1 MVMPEDLSKQYDK
14 LLERSKEMAVMGS
27 AVAILYWDMETM
39 MPPRAVELKS
49 QQLAMLQKMGHQML
63 VDPENGKTLDAIEKH
78 KDYESLSQLEKRNVY
93 LARKAYDEATR
104 IPEELVVDIAKQSTV
119 GVNVWKK
126 AKPAKDWAMFKP
138 ELEKMKAL
146 KEREAELLMDVKE
159 AETPY
164 DAMIDSYEPKMTADN
179 ITRVFDEMKKGLMKV
194 MDRVMAQG
202 KPETGFLERPV
213 PVPVQEKIG
222 ESLAAFIGYDIDS
235 DEAGGRIDTTEHP
248 FTTGYYTDVRI
259 TTHYHEDRFESSIF
273 SILHEGGHA
282 LYEQGLPMDWMYQ
295 PVGGSASYGIHE
307 SMSRFIENMV
317 GKSPEFWLYYLPV
330 MKEITG
336 DTFKDVSYDEMIR
349 AVNHVTPSKIRI
361 EADEVTYGLHI
372 VIRFEIERDLF
383 GGRLGVDELPQVWN
397 QKYMD
402 YLGVEIEH
410 DSEGVMQDTHWAG
423 GSFGYFPS
431 YALGNIYDGVWLT
444 KLDKD
449 LPGWRKGIAE
459 GSFKETKQWLT
470 DNVYGHGNLYDPE
483 DLVKE
488 VTGRGLEV
496 KPFIDYLDEKFKAIY
511 GY

>member
-1 MVMPEDLSKQYDK
+1 MSEDLRKQYDK
-14 LLERSKEMAVMGS
+14 LLEKSKEMAVLGS
-27 AVAILYWDMETM
+27 AVAILYWDMETK
-39 MPPRAVELKS
+39 MPPRAVELKG

-63 VDPENGKTLDAIEKH
+63 VDPENGKTLDAIQKH
-78 KDYESLSQLEKRNVY
+78 GKYDSLSQLEKRNVY
-93 LARKAYDEATR
+93 LSRKAYDEATV

-126 AKPAKDWAMFKP
+126 AKAARDWGMFKP

-146 KEREAELLMDVKE
+146 KEREAELLMEVKG
-159 AETPY
+159 AKTPY
-164 DAMIDSYEPKMTADN
+164 DALIDSFEPKMTADN
-179 ITRVFDEMKKGLMKV
+179 ITRVFDDMKKGLMKV
-194 MDRVMAQG
+194 MDRVKAQE
-202 KPETGFLERPV
+202 KPDTGFLERPV
-213 PVPVQEKIG
+213 PVSVQEKIG
-222 ESLAAFIGYDIDS
+222 ENLAAFIGYDIES

-259 TTHYHEDRFESSIF
+259 TTHYHEERFESSIF
-273 SILHEGGHA
+273 SVLHEGGHA

-295 PVGGSASYGIHE
+295 PVGTSASYGIHE

-317 GKSPEFWLYYLPV
+317 GKSPEFWTYYLPV

-336 DTFKDVSYDEMIR
+336 DTFSDVSYDEMLR
-349 AVNHVTPSKIRI
+349 AVNYVTPSKIRI

-383 GGRLGVDELPQVWN
+383 SGKLSVDELPQAWN

-402 YLGVEIEH
+402 YLGVEIEN

-444 KLDKD
+444 KLNKD
-449 LPGWRKGIAE
+449 LPGWRQQIKT
-459 GSFKETKQWLT
+459 GSFKETKKWLT
-470 DNVYGHGNLYDPE
+470 DNVYGYGNLYDPE

-488 VTGRGLEV
+488 VTGKGLEV
-496 KPFIDYLDEKFKAIY
+496 KPFIDYLDDKFRAVY